1 MEDEPFLIVDVV
13 HEVNELVVLANALV
27 VISDS
32 LLLVGVAFIRL
43 AQMHVVRPETV
54 LLRPAGRL

>member
-1 MEDEPFLIVDVV
+1 MV